1 MKKRILGIIL
11 CLCLL
16 VQLLPAVGLASDTIT
31 GIVPLKAGQDVATIR
46 CELADKSYTFL
57 DFTKEADGY
66 HYSFEKPD
74 QSYEII
80 PEYFS
85 TTVWDGAVDISWYD
99 ETKDAFYL
107 DTSKETR
114 KTLSPQRSM
123 ITCLLAPVAVTF
135 TTLSTSATQAMT
147 FLTKPYT

>member
-74 QSYEII
+74 QSYETIGFRNM
-80 PEYFS
+80 P
-85 TTVWDGAVDISWYD
+85 W
-99 ETKDAFYL
+99 
-107 DTSKETR
+107 
-114 KTLSPQRSM
+114 
-123 ITCLLAPVAVTF
+123 
-135 TTLSTSATQAMT
+135 
-147 FLTKPYT
+147 

>member
-107 DTSKETR
+107 WLRKQKNKE
-114 KTLSPQRSM
+114 
-123 ITCLLAPVAVTF
+123 AA
-135 TTLSTSATQAMT
+135 
-147 FLTKPYT
+147 